1 MLQPLDD
8 SFSKKR
14 KVKVEVDPVDEE
26 IIEMKN
32 MLKEAI
38 QNITVPTEVNK
49 SDDRKEENVY
59 AQAILKALKQVPNQ
73 NIFDCIIKINEIIN
87 KYKNMD

>member
-1 MLQPLDD
+1 MY
-8 SFSKKR
+8 R
-14 KVKVEVDPVDEE
+14 K
-26 IIEMKN
+26 N
-32 MLKEAI
+32 AI

-59 AQAILKALKQVPNQ
+59 AQAILKALKQVPNK

>member
-1 MLQPLDD
+1 
-8 SFSKKR
+8 
-14 KVKVEVDPVDEE
+14 
-26 IIEMKN
+26 